1 MLQPHIRL
9 DTLNDV
15 KYALLPGD
23 PARLDKIAKFLE
35 NPQELAFNREF
46 RSLRGKY
53 KNINVLALST
63 GIGGSSAAIAVEE
76 LKKIGIRAVIRIGS
90 CGALQKNINQGDLII
105 VNAAVRDDG
114 ASKAYVD
121 PRFPAV
127 PNTDLLNACIE
138 SAKENDFPFHVGI
151 AHSHE
156 SFYID
161 DNEQQEA
168 YWSKLGV
175 LGADMETAAVFTV
188 AAIRGI
194 KAASI
199 LNNVVVCGNDTAQS
213 VADYASGEDLCAK
226 GEKNEIIT
234 ALEAFVRIGNKA

>member
-138 SAKENDFPFHVGI
+138 SKKKNDFPFLFLFPGSGRDVQLCDLRRVLQWNGRTQHV
-151 AHSHE
+151 
-156 SFYID
+156 
-161 DNEQQEA
+161 
-168 YWSKLGV
+168 
-175 LGADMETAAVFTV
+175 
-188 AAIRGI
+188 
-194 KAASI
+194 
-199 LNNVVVCGNDTAQS
+199 
-213 VADYASGEDLCAK
+213 SG
-226 GEKNEIIT
+226 
-234 ALEAFVRIGNKA
+234 

>member
-76 LKKIGIRAVIRIGS
+76 LKKSASVPLFVSVLAALCKKTSIRA
-90 CGALQKNINQGDLII
+90 
-105 VNAAVRDDG
+105 
-114 ASKAYVD
+114 
-121 PRFPAV
+121 
-127 PNTDLLNACIE
+127 T
-138 SAKENDFPFHVGI
+138 
-151 AHSHE
+151 
-156 SFYID
+156 
-161 DNEQQEA
+161 
-168 YWSKLGV
+168 
-175 LGADMETAAVFTV
+175 
-188 AAIRGI
+188 
-194 KAASI
+194 
-199 LNNVVVCGNDTAQS
+199 
-213 VADYASGEDLCAK
+213 
-226 GEKNEIIT
+226 
-234 ALEAFVRIGNKA
+234 